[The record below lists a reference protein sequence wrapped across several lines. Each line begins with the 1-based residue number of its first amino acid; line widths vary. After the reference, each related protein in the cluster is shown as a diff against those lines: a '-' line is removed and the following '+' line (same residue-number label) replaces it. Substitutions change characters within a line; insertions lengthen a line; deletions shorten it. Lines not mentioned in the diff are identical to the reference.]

1 MSSKKKPQVKKFDLN
16 TASIEE
22 LERKIKELREEQ
34 TIVKKAGG
42 GVINAKDKL
51 KEISGELKKASNMH
65 AKQSKKVESIANSF
79 FDGGVIKVKRRGTFK
94 GTF

>member
-1 MSSKKKPQVKKFDLN
+1 MSKKKPQVKKFDLT

-34 TIVKKAGG
+34 TVKKAGG
-42 GVINAKDKL
+42 GVI
-51 KEISGELKKASNMH
+51 E
-65 AKQSKKVESIANSF
+65 
-79 FDGGVIKVKRRGTFK
+79 VKRRGTFK

>member
-1 MSSKKKPQVKKFDLN
+1 MSKNKPQVKKFDLT

-34 TIVKKAGG
+34 TVVKKAGG

-65 AKQSKKVESIANSF
+65 AKQSEKIKSVANSF
-79 FDGGVIKVKRRGTFK
+79 SNGGVIKVKRRGTFK
-94 GTF
+94 GVF

>member
-1 MSSKKKPQVKKFDLN
+1 MSNKKPQVKKFDLT

-34 TIVKKAGG
+34 TVKKAGG

-65 AKQSKKVESIANSF
+65 AKQSEKIKSVANSF
-79 FDGGVIKVKRRGTFK
+79 SNGGVIRVKRRGTFK
-94 GTF
+94 GVF

>member
-1 MSSKKKPQVKKFDLN
+1 MSKKKPQVKKFDLT

-65 AKQSKKVESIANSF
+65 AKQSEKIKSVANSF
-79 FDGGVIKVKRRGTFK
+79 SNGGVIKVKRRGTFK

>member
-1 MSSKKKPQVKKFDLN
+1 MSENKPQVKKFDLN

-34 TIVKKAGG
+34 TVVKKAGG

-51 KEISGELKKASNMH
+51 EEISGELKKASNMH
-65 AKQSKKVESIANSF
+65 AKQSEKIKSVANSF
-79 FDGGVIKVKRRGTFK
+79 SNGGVIKVKRRGTFK
-94 GTF
+94 GVF

>member
-1 MSSKKKPQVKKFDLN
+1 MSNKKPQVKKFDLT

-34 TIVKKAGG
+34 RVVKKAGG

-65 AKQSKKVESIANSF
+65 AKQSEKIKSVANSF
-79 FDGGVIKVKRRGTFK
+79 SNGGVIKVKRRGTFK

>member
-1 MSSKKKPQVKKFDLN
+1 MSKNKPQVKKFDLT

-34 TIVKKAGG
+34 TVVKKAGG

-65 AKQSKKVESIANSF
+65 AKQSEKIKSVANSF
-79 FDGGVIKVKRRGTFK
+79 SNGGVIRVKRRGTFK
-94 GTF
+94 GVF

>member
-1 MSSKKKPQVKKFDLN
+1 MSENKPQVKKFDLN

-34 TIVKKAGG
+34 TVVKKAGG

-65 AKQSKKVESIANSF
+65 AKQSEKIKSVANSF
-79 FDGGVIKVKRRGTFK
+79 SNGGVIKVKRRGTFK
-94 GTF
+94 GVF

>member
-1 MSSKKKPQVKKFDLN
+1 MSKNKPQVKKFDLN

-34 TIVKKAGG
+34 TVVKKAGG

-65 AKQSKKVESIANSF
+65 AKQSEKIKSVANSF
-79 FDGGVIKVKRRGTFK
+79 SNGGVIRVKRRGTFK
-94 GTF
+94 GVF

>member
-1 MSSKKKPQVKKFDLN
+1 MSNKKPQVKKFDLT

-34 TIVKKAGG
+34 TVVKKAGG
-42 GVINAKDKL
+42 GVIKAKDKL

-65 AKQSKKVESIANSF
+65 AKQSEKIKSVANSF
-79 FDGGVIKVKRRGTFK
+79 SNGGVIKVKRRGTFK
-94 GTF
+94 GVF

>member
-1 MSSKKKPQVKKFDLN
+1 MSSKKKPQVKKFDPT

-34 TIVKKAGG
+34 MTVKKAGG
-42 GVINAKDKL
+42 GLIRK
-51 KEISGELKKASNMH
+51 
-65 AKQSKKVESIANSF
+65 
-79 FDGGVIKVKRRGTFK
+79 GTFK